1 MLVISNVNFRKKDNV
16 VSDKC
21 LVFTVTQGG
30 SLPGLEGKSYSYT
43 APKSKYKTLEQFRK
57 ENVGRKLPYE
67 TIEELC
73 AKTGYEVHNYW
84 LYDTE
89 WLNENPQVRKDLIA
103 KAKAKEEAK
112 AKAKEESDDLPF

>member
-1 MLVISNVNFRKKDNV
+1 MLIVSNVNFRKKDNV

-21 LVFTVTQGG
+21 LVFTLTQAG

-43 APKSKYKTLEQFRK
+43 APKSRYKTLEQFRK
-57 ENVGRKLPYE
+57 ENVGRKLPYKN
-67 TIEELC
+67 IEELC

-89 WLNENPQVRKDLIA
+89 WLDKNPQVRKDLIA
-103 KAKAKEEAK
+103 KAKEK
-112 AKAKEESDDLPF
+112 AKAKEESDTVPF

>member
-1 MLVISNVNFRKKDNV
+1 MHQNKIITPS
-16 VSDKC
+16 
-21 LVFTVTQGG
+21 
-30 SLPGLEGKSYSYT
+30 

-112 AKAKEESDDLPF
+112 AKAKAKEESDDLPF